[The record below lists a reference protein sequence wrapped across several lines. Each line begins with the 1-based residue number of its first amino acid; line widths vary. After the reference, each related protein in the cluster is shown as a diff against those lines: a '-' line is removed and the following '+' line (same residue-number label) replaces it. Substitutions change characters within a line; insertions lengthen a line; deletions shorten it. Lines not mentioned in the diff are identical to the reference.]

1 MATPGKELVVRG
13 KLGEFLQSHGLEDS
27 IGDIDE
33 IVLSYV
39 ISILEDL
46 GDDSNAEE
54 NIDVDQFAEMME
66 AYIPGFGTIDSV
78 KICEWMFEL
87 SKTITTDNQDKNQ
100 NSKNEEELCYKGDKP
115 NCILPLTC
123 TNDNAPT
130 ECNGNIS
137 LEEEPNKEIQLLLEM
152 FPNSCT
158 LEITHCLG
166 LTKGNLESAAQLVLE
181 RAEAGTSIKR
191 PKEKSNFSPKKG
203 LVLLDDKDLKKKMV
217 ERYGYQDTD
226 EDKKTFRPPPLK
238 QEPKKM
244 LRYLD
249 GRVVSTKGER
259 FTEIK
264 KEDSEEMKKT
274 YVNLKPAKKYR
285 FH

>member
-1 MATPGKELVVRG
+1 MATPGKELVVKGELG
-13 KLGEFLQSHGLEDS
+13 KFLQSHALEDG

-33 IVLSYV
+33 IVLNYV

-54 NIDVDQFAEMME
+54 NIDVDQFIEMME

-78 KICEWMFEL
+78 KVCEWMFEL
-87 SKTITTDNQDKNQ
+87 SNTITSDDQDV
-100 NSKNEEELCYKGDKP
+100 NENAVAFSCKGDNPSNQISKEETTP
-115 NCILPLTC
+115 N
-123 TNDNAPT
+123 
-130 ECNGNIS
+130 EVNGNIVD
-137 LEEEPNKEIQLLLEM
+137 EEPDEDVKMLLEM

-166 LTKGNLESAAQLVLE
+166 VAKGDLESAAQLVLE
-181 RAEAGTSIKR
+181 REETGTSIME
-191 PKEKSNFSPKKG
+191 PKEKTKSTTRNG
-203 LVLLDDKDLKKKMV
+203 LMLLDDKKLKKQMI
-217 ERYGYQDTD
+217 ERYGYQDAD
-226 EDKKTFRPPPLK
+226 EDKRTFKPPPPK

-244 LRYLD
+244 VRYLD

-264 KEDSEEMKKT
+264 KDETEEMKKT
-274 YVNLKPAKKYR
+274 FINLKPARKYR

>member
-1 MATPGKELVVRG
+1 MATSGKELLVRR
-13 KLGEFLQSHGLEDS
+13 KLGLFLRSHELEDS

-46 GDDSNAEE
+46 GNDSHPDE
-54 NIDVDQFAEMME
+54 NIDVDQFIEMMQ
-66 AYIPGFGTIDSV
+66 AYIPGFGTIDSLEV
-78 KICEWMFEL
+78 CEWMFEL
-87 SKTITTDNQDKNQ
+87 SNTITADNQDLNQ
-100 NSKNEEELCYKGDKP
+100 STVTAEDEALRIKGDKHEIP
-115 NCILPLTC
+115 Q
-123 TNDNAPT
+123 T
-130 ECNGNIS
+130 EEESKTEVNGNVM
-137 LEEEPNKEIQLLLEM
+137 ENMEPDEDVKMLLEM

-166 LTKGNLESAAQLVLE
+166 LVKGDLESAVQLVLE
-181 RAEAGTSIKR
+181 REEAGTSIKR
-191 PKEKSNFSPKKG
+191 SKEKSKSACERGP
-203 LVLLDDKDLKKKMV
+203 LLLDDKAMKKKMI

-226 EDKKTFRPPPLK
+226 DDKKTFKPPPLK

-244 LRYLD
+244 VRYLD
-249 GRVVSTKGER
+249 GRIVSTKGER

-264 KEDSEEMKKT
+264 KEDTEELKKT
-274 YVNLKPAKKYR
+274 FINLKPAKKYR

>member
-13 KLGEFLQSHGLEDS
+13 ELGEFLQSHGLEDS
-27 IGDIDE
+27 IGDIDD

-66 AYIPGFGTIDSV
+66 AYIPGFGNIDSV
-78 KICEWMFEL
+78 KVCEWMFEL
-87 SKTITTDNQDKNQ
+87 SYTIRADNQDKNQ
-100 NSKNEEELCYKGDKP
+100 NSKEEEELCTKGDKP
-115 NCILPLTC
+115 SGILPP
-123 TNDNAPT
+123 TNDNTPT
-130 ECNGNIS
+130 ETNGNIS
-137 LEEEPNKEIQLLLEM
+137 PEEEEPNEDIQLLLEM
-152 FPNSCT
+152 FPNACT

-181 RAEAGTSIKR
+181 RAEAGTSIKK

-226 EDKKTFRPPPLK
+226 EDKKTFRPPPPK

-274 YVNLKPAKKYR
+274 YVNLKPARKYR